1 MNFGRRSQDDLTLDV
16 TPLIDVVFLLLI
28 FFMVTTTF
36 ASRSGIGV
44 KLPEAQAKERP
55 PGHVVELTLTTKGEL
70 YLDKGKVATGGLA
83 AALAAAARE
92 HAGEVVVIR
101 ADAAVPTA
109 GSSRRWTRHGP
120 PASTS
125 SPSPPAHRNRVQLR
139 RV

>member
-1 MNFGRRSQDDLTLDV
+1 VNFGRHSQDDLTLDV

-55 PGHVVELTLTTKGEL
+55 PGHVIELTLTTKGEL
-70 YLDKGKVATGGLA
+70 FLDKEQVAAGDLA
-83 AALAAAARE
+83 GALAAAARD

-101 ADAAVPTA
+101 ADAAVHHGRVVKAMDAARAA
-109 GSSRRWTRHGP
+109 GFHKLAIATRTP
-120 PASTS
+120 E
-125 SPSPPAHRNRVQLR
+125 
-139 RV
+139 

>member
-1 MNFGRRSQDDLTLDV
+1 MNFGRHSQDDLTLDV

-70 YLDKGKVATGGLA
+70 FLDKGKVATGGLA
-83 AALAAAARE
+83 AALAATAKA
-92 HAGEVVVIR
+92 HPGEVVVIR
-101 ADAAVPTA
+101 ADAAVPHGRVVKAMDAARAA
-109 GSSRRWTRHGP
+109 GFHKLAIATRAP
-120 PASTS
+120 E
-125 SPSPPAHRNRVQLR
+125 
-139 RV
+139 

>member
-55 PGHVVELTLTTKGEL
+55 PGHVIELTLTTKGEL
-70 YLDKGKVATGGLA
+70 FLDKGKVATGGLA
-83 AALAAAARE
+83 AAFAAAARE

-101 ADAAVPTA
+101 ADAAVPHGRVVKAMDAARAA
-109 GSSRRWTRHGP
+109 GFHKLAIATRTP
-120 PASTS
+120 E
-125 SPSPPAHRNRVQLR
+125 
-139 RV
+139 

>member
-55 PGHVVELTLTTKGEL
+55 PGHVIELTLTTKGEL
-70 YLDKGKVATGGLA
+70 FLDKGKVATGGLA
-83 AALAAAARE
+83 AALAAKARA
-92 HAGEVVVIR
+92 HPGEVVVIR
-101 ADAAVPTA
+101 ADAAVPHGRVVKAMDAARAA
-109 GSSRRWTRHGP
+109 GFHKLAIATQTP
-120 PASTS
+120 E
-125 SPSPPAHRNRVQLR
+125 
-139 RV
+139 

>member
-1 MNFGRRSQDDLTLDV
+1 MNFGRHSQDDLTLDV

-55 PGHVVELTLTTKGEL
+55 PGHVVELTLTAKGEL
-70 YLDKGKVATGGLA
+70 FLDKGKVATGGLA

-101 ADAAVPTA
+101 ADAAVPHGRVVKAMDAARGA
-109 GSSRRWTRHGP
+109 GFRKLAIATRAP
-120 PASTS
+120 E
-125 SPSPPAHRNRVQLR
+125 
-139 RV
+139 

>member
-55 PGHVVELTLTTKGEL
+55 PAHVVELTLTAKGEL
-70 YLDKGKVATGGLA
+70 FLDKTRLAPGGLA
-83 AALAAAARE
+83 AALAEAARA
-92 HAGEVVVIR
+92 HPGEVVVIR
-101 ADAAVPTA
+101 ADAAVPHGRVVKAMDAARSA
-109 GSSRRWTRHGP
+109 GFRRLAIATRAP
-120 PASTS
+120 K
-125 SPSPPAHRNRVQLR
+125 
-139 RV
+139 